1 MEKSVSDTDDPNH
14 HSFEVKVDIKKERIR
29 AQFERESKLVSAES
43 MRMNTLFEAIDDG
56 NDQL

>member
-1 MEKSVSDTDDPNH
+1 MEKSESDTDDPNH
-14 HSFEVKVDIKKERIR
+14 HSFEVKVEIKKERIR

-43 MRMNTLFEAIDDG
+43 LRMNKLLEAIEDG